1 MFIVKL
7 IHLGNTFYLRSTVW
21 TSDPERASEFASE
34 EAAKAGLE
42 KARKFMKA
50 SQFKAAKIEAKRS

>member
-1 MFIVKL
+1 MFLVTL
-7 IHLGNTFYLRSTVW
+7 NHNGAAFFLRSTIW
-21 TSDPERASEFASE
+21 SAYSDRATVFETE

-50 SQFKAAKIEAKRS
+50 SQFKAARVVKV